1 MVRALSLNNRS
12 LSLRETATGVF
23 RLDSLRVEINP
34 QSIIKTEYKKK
45 FVVNVFCNGDRTE
58 WNPIRSEIIKV
69 MNKIG

>member
-34 QSIIKTEYKKK
+34 QSIIKTENKK
-45 FVVNVFCNGDRTE
+45 
-58 WNPIRSEIIKV
+58 EICSQCV
-69 MNKIG
+69 L

>member
-45 FVVNVFCNGDRTE
+45 IVVNVFCNGDRTE
-58 WNPIRSEIIKV
+58 WNPIRPDIIKV
-69 MNKIG
+69 INKIG

>member
-58 WNPIRSEIIKV
+58 WNPIRSEIKKV
-69 MNKIG
+69 INKIG